1 MQPAFT
7 PEGITAEGSAMTQK
21 CEFID
26 QCGFFL
32 NFSTNMH
39 VIKESWIKLYCL
51 DREISDLCER
61 KKLRQKTGSPPVDNM
76 APTGKL
82 M

>member
-1 MQPAFT
+1 MA
-7 PEGITAEGSAMTQK
+7 QK

-32 NFSTNMH
+32 NFSSHMR

-51 DREISDLCER
+51 DREISELCER
-61 KKLRQKTGSPPVDNM
+61 KLIRLKTGSPAVDNM